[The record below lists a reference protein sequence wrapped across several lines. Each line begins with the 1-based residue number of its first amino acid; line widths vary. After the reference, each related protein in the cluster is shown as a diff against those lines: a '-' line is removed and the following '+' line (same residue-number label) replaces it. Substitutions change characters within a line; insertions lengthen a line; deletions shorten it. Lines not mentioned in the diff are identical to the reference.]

1 MAIRTVDVDELADK
15 TGNLYK
21 TVAILSKRSRQVS
34 TSIKTE
40 LDDKLTYFE
49 GFDPELEDPRFR
61 EEQERISITYENKP
75 KPTELA
81 VDEMLGDEVYY
92 RDPADEEEE

>member
-1 MAIRTVDVDELADK
+1 MAIRTVNVDELADK

-21 TVAILSKRSRQVS
+21 TVAIVSKRSRQVA
-34 TSIKTE
+34 TSMKTE

-61 EEQERISITYENKP
+61 EEQERISIKYENKP
-75 KPTELA
+75 KPMELA
-81 VDEMLGDEVYY
+81 IDEMLNDQVYH
-92 RDPADEEEE
+92 RDPGEEE